1 MSADHFE
8 IFVEEQSME
17 AFLMGLLPRLLDG
30 KAGFAIHVYQGKND
44 LLTKLP
50 DRLKGDIHWM
60 PEPWRIVVVIDR
72 DDDDCVVLKKH
83 MEKIAANIPLRVIN
97 RIAVEEL
104 EAWYFGDWDAVRQVY
119 PRVAA
124 SIPEKRPYR
133 DVDAIV
139 GGTWEAFERELQS
152 AGYFNGG
159 LRKLEIARELGKV
172 VDPHGNRSLSF
183 RFFRDALLNAFP
195 AS

>member
-1 MSADHFE
+1 
-8 IFVEEQSME
+8 ME

-50 DRLKGDIHWM
+50 DRLKGYSHWM
-60 PEPWRIVVVIDR
+60 PDTWRIVVVVDR
-72 DDDDCVVLKKH
+72 DDDDCVALKQH
-83 MEKIAANIPLRVIN
+83 MERIAANIPLHVIN

-104 EAWYFGDWDAVRQVY
+104 EAWYFGDWDAVRKVY

-133 DVDAIV
+133 DVDAIA
-139 GGTWEAFERELQS
+139 GGTWEAFERELRS
-152 AGYFNGG
+152 AGYFSGG
-159 LRKLEIARELGKV
+159 LRKVEIAQELGRV
-172 VDPHGNRSLSF
+172 VDPNRNRSLSF
-183 RFFRDALLNAFP
+183 RCFCDALLDAIP
-195 AS
+195 TS